1 MISDFLFR
9 KMTELSNF
17 WKCKSHQDS
26 MNEVYSLLTS
36 EHTLT
41 IITLSTSRIRERTE
55 EEGKRKL
62 GKGRRKGNK

>member
-41 IITLSTSRIRERTE
+41 IIIQHQQN
-55 EEGKRKL
+55 KRKDRGG
-62 GKGRRKGNK
+62 GKEGAGERKKKRK